1 MYRYNILYLLIDVFT
16 PIYLGTYL
24 IYWSSWWLKKYG
36 HYESEPSHITW
47 ISDTQLWQHVMTNI
61 MFIIPIIIIR
71 KLTWL
76 EHFGTYWK
84 HGKNVLSWNS
94 KSLWEAVVYYIVSK
108 LVVWPMLFKTTSNV
122 FQVWNNNFM
131 FIWNEVHGVTTKWD
145 VVFGFPLSMIQPFT
159 IFCFK
164 M

>member
-1 MYRYNILYLLIDVFT
+1 MTEKIWTLWKWTLSHYMNIRYPLVTTCDDQY
-16 PIYLGTYL
+16 
-24 IYWSSWWLKKYG
+24 
-36 HYESEPSHITW
+36 
-47 ISDTQLWQHVMTNI
+47 I

-71 KLTWL
+71 MTWL

-94 KSLWEAVVYYIVSK
+94 KSLWEAVVYYTVSK
-108 LVVWPMLFKTTSNV
+108 LVVWSMLFKTTSNV
-122 FQVWNNNFM
+122 LQVWNNNFM